1 MTARVEG
8 AVPVPAI
15 TVAHVIHSLGAG
27 GAEQVLIELARVA
40 PSAGLRMI
48 VIGLSDGH
56 SDGQLDNRV
65 APQLEALGVKV
76 YELHAA
82 RYDPT
87 AVMRVAKIVSDAN
100 VDVVH
105 THLKHADVVG
115 GLAALFA
122 RIPSVSTLHVIDI
135 PTSRMHR
142 LRVNIAA
149 RARRILSGTV
159 IALSTEQND
168 WYRRYAGPHPNV
180 AMVPNGVI
188 EREVSREPATVRSE
202 IGVSPETTLALVL
215 SLMKPVKGHAQL
227 LEAIRLVPLDVPV
240 TFALAGDGPLLDEV
254 RATVEGDSLLRDRV
268 RILGFRTD
276 VADLLSACDFVVHP
290 SIQDALP
297 TALIS
302 ALAAGRPIVATDVG
316 GIPDIVGPGCGALVE
331 PADPCALSAAIVD
344 MTELIRSEPTRAED
358 IRRAGRQMYENRFSA
373 EMWVDNLRK
382 VYERLMRR

>member
-1 MTARVEG
+1 
-8 AVPVPAI
+8 
-15 TVAHVIHSLGAG
+15 
-27 GAEQVLIELARVA
+27 
-40 PSAGLRMI
+40 
-48 VIGLSDGH
+48 
-56 SDGQLDNRV
+56 
-65 APQLEALGVKV
+65 VKI

-87 AVMRVAKIVSDAN
+87 AVIRVAKIVSDEN

-115 GLAALFA
+115 GLAALLA
-122 RIPSVSTLHVIDI
+122 RVPSVSTLHVIDI

-149 RARRILSGTV
+149 RARRLLSDTV

-168 WYRRYAGPHPNV
+168 WYRQYAGPHPNV

-188 EREVSREPATVRSE
+188 ELEVSRDRATVRSE

-254 RATVEGDSLLRDRV
+254 RSTVEGDRLLRGRV

-276 VADLLSACDFVVHP
+276 VADLLAACDFVVHP

-302 ALAAGRPIVATDVG
+302 ALAAGRPIVATNVG
-316 GIPDIVGPGCGALVE
+316 GIPDIVGPGCGVLVE
-331 PADPCALSAAIVD
+331 PADPAALSAAIVD

-358 IRRAGRQMYENRFSA
+358 IRRAGREMYENRFSA
-373 EMWVDNLRK
+373 DMWVDNLRT
-382 VYERLMRR
+382 VYGRLIRL